1 MAPLLPES
9 DPMAEQS
16 AAPNRDPRHAKA
28 PYSRPTLQRFGS
40 VREQTLTRAT
50 VGNMDGAPMNLRTG

>member
-1 MAPLLPES
+1 
-9 DPMAEQS
+9 MAEQS